1 MKENIMTALEN
12 LIIFYNQLSVSDSK
26 KTILRRALPN
36 IRRIDQLNLYDLAEI
51 CYTSPATISRLVK
64 ALGYKSY
71 SVFQTKLSECVQ
83 RYDYDNRFSISRRK
97 STENEKDIVVE
108 SMEFM
113 VNEFKKYVDRK
124 EIVRL
129 ADCMHEASAV
139 AIFGYGIRFI
149 ESALQSDLIFSG
161 IPADVIVGDN
171 EQLEFAQTMHATN
184 LALII
189 CPDAVDSISVLNK
202 IMHFLQNKGTKIAIL
217 SSSDQ
222 QPFLDLA
229 DFLFQF
235 EGYHSMSDSF
245 YLQMLLAV
253 ITIVYRGK
261 FIDKDP
267 TYCIT

>member
-113 VNEFKKYVDRK
+113 VNEFKKNVDRK

-202 IMHFLQNKGTKIAIL
+202 IMHFLQNKGTK
-217 SSSDQ
+217 
-222 QPFLDLA
+222 A